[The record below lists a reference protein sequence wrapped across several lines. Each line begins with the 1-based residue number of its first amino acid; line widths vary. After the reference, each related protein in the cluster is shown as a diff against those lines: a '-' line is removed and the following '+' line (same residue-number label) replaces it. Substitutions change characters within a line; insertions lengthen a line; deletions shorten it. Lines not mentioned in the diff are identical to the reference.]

1 MFITFKTNL
10 FVNDYNQRIKDN
22 IKRVKRL
29 PKVKGIKEIMYPGQ
43 NKYKRYKMNLKKEI
57 KMSKIIKK
65 EFEILK
71 N

>member
-1 MFITFKTNL
+1 MFVK
-10 FVNDYNQRIKDN
+10 DYNKRIKDN
-22 IKRVKRL
+22 IKKVKRL

-57 KMSKIIKK
+57 KISKIIKK